1 MIIPY
6 QQLSADALQSLLESH
21 ITQQGM
27 DQFDTRYSLAE
38 KTTQL
43 RNHLESGDV
52 VIVFD
57 VITES
62 SNILTK
68 EAARPLLDI
77 PTGDEK

>member
-6 QQLSADALQSLLESH
+6 QQLSADALQSLLEAH

-27 DQFDTRYSLAE
+27 DQFDTQYSLAE

-43 RNHLESGDV
+43 RRHLETGDV

-57 VITES
+57 AVTETC
-62 SNILTK
+62 NILTK
-68 EAARPLLDI
+68 EAAKPLMTI
-77 PTGDEK
+77 STGEEL